1 MERIK
6 QKVAWIY
13 FIIHLLVELVCFALI
28 YDKFGL
34 GVTLLVA
41 VVFDFFA
48 FVPQAIIGQLN
59 DWFHKLD
66 IGTIGVLL
74 MAISVFLL
82 DVDKPGIYLT
92 GIIALGLGNAFLHEA
107 GAVATV
113 VVSGGTLFPSALF
126 VSGGSFGL
134 IIGQLLGKY
143 GINKY
148 YLLIVLVVI
157 EILVL
162 YSNPIWLKKERKIP
176 EFHLVNEL
184 RSEWVIVLVAFG
196 VTTARSYVGYA
207 IPISWNKTVW
217 QSVLLFFIM
226 GAGKAV
232 GGYLSDKIGA
242 KKTGVLS
249 TIICIP
255 FLLIGKDIMTI
266 SVIGVFLFSMTM
278 SITFGML
285 LSVIKENPGLA
296 FGVTTLGLFLGIC
309 PVLFFGKFG
318 YLIDSILV
326 VIMSLASAYG
336 LYKTLR

>member
-1 MERIK
+1 MNQTK

-41 VVFDFFA
+41 LAFDFFA

-59 DWFHKLD
+59 DYFHKLD
-66 IGTIGVLL
+66 IGSIGVLL
-74 MAISVFLL
+74 MAVSVFLL
-82 DVDKPGIYLT
+82 DANRPGLYYV
-92 GIIALGLGNAFLHEA
+92 GMVVLGLGNAFLHEA

-113 VVSGGTLFPSALF
+113 VVSEGTLFPSALF

-134 IIGQLLGKY
+134 IMGQILGKY

-148 YLLIVLVVI
+148 YLLIVLVAI

-162 YSNPIWLKKERKIP
+162 YSNSVWLKKERKIP
-176 EFHLVNEL
+176 EFHLVKEL
-184 RSEWVIVLVAFG
+184 RSEWVIILVAFG

-217 QSVLLFFIM
+217 QSILLFFIM
-226 GAGKAV
+226 GAGKAI
-232 GGYLSDKIGA
+232 GGYLADKIGA

-266 SVIGVFLFSMTM
+266 SVMGVFLFSMTM

-296 FGVTTLGLFLGIC
+296 FGVTTLGLFLGVC
-309 PVLFFGKFG
+309 PILFFGKFG
-318 YLIDSILV
+318 FLIDSILV
-326 VIMSLASAYG
+326 VTLSLASAFG